1 MSNQSNSSGFSTLM
15 NVLAHPVETIK
26 VGIQNLPRFFHWD
39 VEEVGLF
46 TMEPKIVEVDDQRPS
61 YLTEPQMTH
70 VTKNEYVPV
79 SGYKAIVR
87 SGGTKGDQVL
97 HVAPSSYQIISNSQF
112 EDIIADY
119 ENIGCTYIK
128 HGEFNNGRQLW
139 CQLESNELAPWLVG
153 GVDEGKTKV
162 TLVTSHN
169 GTLALKMLLMLERVN
184 CANQLPMLSRA
195 RGDGF
200 IIKHTKSADSRICD
214 ARKQIKAIGEL
225 SRLAVESFQQ
235 LNATL
240 IAVHENEQFFA
251 DLFGFKKAI
260 RFSRVN
266 GVDVPSPEPVYS
278 GKALNTLSM
287 LENAYS
293 HELQRELGNTA
304 WRLLNAVTYYVDHS
318 PHIRESRREKGYHM
332 TGTGAMTKYRAYQL
346 LMAKA
351 QSNGHS
357 HNWQPSGITQ

>member
-1 MSNQSNSSGFSTLM
+1 MTSPLDNPTSFGFHNMMDILR
-15 NVLAHPVETIK
+15 HPVQT
-26 VGIQNLPRFFHWD
+26 LRRWFHWE
-39 VEEVGLF
+39 VEEEGLF
-46 TMEPKIVEVDDQRPS
+46 RLDGNT
-61 YLTEPQMTH
+61 
-70 VTKNEYVPV
+70 NEYLPIT
-79 SGYKAIVR
+79 GYKAIVR
-87 SGGTKGDQVL
+87 SSKTVAGISIGDSPVL

-235 LNATL
+235 LNATP

-260 RFSRVN
+260 RYSRVN

-346 LMAKA
+346 LMTKA

-357 HNWQPSGITQ
+357 HNWQPSGIIQ

>member
-1 MSNQSNSSGFSTLM
+1 MNNPMSSLGGLDYLM
-15 NVLAHPVETIK
+15 NILQTPVQAVK
-26 VGIQNLPRFFHWD
+26 RLFDWD
-39 VEEVGLF
+39 VEPERLF
-46 TMEPKIVEVDDQRPS
+46 RLDSGT
-61 YLTEPQMTH
+61 
-70 VTKNEYVPV
+70 NEYVPIAD
-79 SGYKAIVR
+79 YKAIVR
-87 SGGTKGDQVL
+87 SNKTIAGISVDESPVL
-97 HVAPSSYQIISNSQF
+97 HVAPNSYQIISNAQF
-112 EDIIADY
+112 EDIISDY
-119 ENIGCTYIK
+119 EKIGCSYID

-153 GVDEGKTKV
+153 DTDQGKTRI

-169 GTLALKMLLMLERVN
+169 GSLALKMLLMMERVF

-195 RGDGF
+195 RGNGF
-200 IIKHTKSADSRICD
+200 IIKHTKTACNRIED
-214 ARKQIKAIGEL
+214 AKAQIRAIGEL
-225 SRLAVESFQQ
+225 SRLAVESFQL
-235 LNATL
+235 LNATP
-240 IAVHENEQFFA
+240 IKRWENEQFFA

-260 RFSRVN
+260 RISREN
-266 GVDVPSPEPVYS
+266 GVEVPSTEPVYS
-278 GKALNTLSM
+278 GKALKTLVM
-287 LENAYS
+287 LKSAYS